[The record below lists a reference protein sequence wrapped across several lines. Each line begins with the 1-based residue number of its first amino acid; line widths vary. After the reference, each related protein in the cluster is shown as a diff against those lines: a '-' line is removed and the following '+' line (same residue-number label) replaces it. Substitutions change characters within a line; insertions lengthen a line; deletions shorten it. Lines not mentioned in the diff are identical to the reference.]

1 MTERGKKDM
10 ISNERSIKK
19 LQEDTMPKENKKELI
34 IREALKLFS
43 EKGFA
48 AVSMRDLAESVG
60 ISVSTI
66 YHYYESK
73 QALVRDMIE
82 LANELTAKARD
93 SFFRILSGTEEV
105 ECEPFVRAG
114 VMYVTAYLRHEQ
126 IDPLLRM
133 LESERFHEPAAEEA
147 WQKMMFTDPIA
158 QEIKV
163 FELLA
168 ARGEIRETDAE
179 RLAGEYHGIIML
191 GYFTGDTDRMARN
204 LTAFYHRVF
213 SD

>member
-1 MTERGKKDM
+1 
-10 ISNERSIKK
+10 
-19 LQEDTMPKENKKELI
+19 MPKENRKELI
-34 IREALKLFS
+34 MQEALKLFS
-43 EKGFA
+43 QRGFA

-73 QALVRDMIE
+73 QALVRDMIA

-93 SFFRILSGTEEV
+93 SFFRILNDTEKV
-105 ECEPFVRAG
+105 ECAPFVQAG
-114 VMYVTAYLRHEQ
+114 VMYVTAYLRHEK

-147 WQKMMFTDPIA
+147 WQKMMFADPIA
-158 QEIKV
+158 HEAKV

-168 ARGEIRETDAE
+168 ARGEILETDAD

-191 GYFTGDTDRMARN
+191 GYFTGDTDRMTRD
-204 LTAFYHRVF
+204 LTAFYNRIF
-213 SD
+213 TGKGEDGK

>member
-1 MTERGKKDM
+1 
-10 ISNERSIKK
+10 
-19 LQEDTMPKENKKELI
+19 MPKENRKELI
-34 IREALKLFS
+34 IQEALKLFS

-66 YHYYESK
+66 YHYYASK
-73 QALVRDMIE
+73 QDLAQDMIAR
-82 LANELTAKARD
+82 ANELTAKARD
-93 SFFRILSGTEEV
+93 SFFRILSGTERV

-147 WQKMMFTDPIA
+147 WQRMMFTDPIA
-158 QEIKV
+158 HEAKV
-163 FELLA
+163 FELLG
-168 ARGEIRETDAE
+168 ARGEIKETDE
-179 RLAGEYHGIIML
+179 DRLAGEYHGIVML
-191 GYFTGDTDRMARN
+191 GYFTGDTDRMARE
-204 LTAFYHRVF
+204 LAAFYNRVF
-213 SD
+213 NR

>member
-1 MTERGKKDM
+1 
-10 ISNERSIKK
+10 
-19 LQEDTMPKENKKELI
+19 MPKENKKELI

-48 AVSMRDLAESVG
+48 AVSMRDLAGSVG
-60 ISVSTI
+60 VSVSTI

-73 QALVRDMIE
+73 QALVRDMIVR
-82 LANELTAKARD
+82 ADELTAKARD
-93 SFFRILSGTEEV
+93 SFFRILSSTEKV

-147 WQKMMFTDPIA
+147 WQRMMFAAPMA
-158 QEIKV
+158 HEAKV

-168 ARGEIRETDAE
+168 GRGEIRDTDAD
-179 RLAGEYHGIIML
+179 RLAGEYHGIVML
-191 GYFTGDTDRMARN
+191 GYFTGNTDRLSRD
-204 LTAFYHRVF
+204 LTAFYNRVF
-213 SD
+213 TDDGESGK

>member
-1 MTERGKKDM
+1 
-10 ISNERSIKK
+10 
-19 LQEDTMPKENKKELI
+19 MPKENRKELI

-73 QALVRDMIE
+73 QALVRDMIVR
-82 LANELTAKARD
+82 ADELTAKARD
-93 SFFRILSGTEEV
+93 SFFRILSGTEKV
-105 ECEPFVRAG
+105 ECEPFVQAG
-114 VMYVTAYLRHEQ
+114 MMYVTAYLRHEQ

-133 LESERFHEPAAEEA
+133 LESERFHEPAAEET
-147 WQKMMFTDPIA
+147 WQRMMFADPIA
-158 QEIKV
+158 HEAKV

-168 ARGEIRETDAE
+168 SRGELRETDAD
-179 RLAGEYHGIIML
+179 RLAGEYHGIVML
-191 GYFTGDTDRMARN
+191 GYFTGDTDRMARD
-204 LTAFYHRVF
+204 LKAFYSRVF
-213 SD
+213 TDKGAGGK

>member
-1 MTERGKKDM
+1 
-10 ISNERSIKK
+10 
-19 LQEDTMPKENKKELI
+19 MPRENRKELI
-34 IREALKLFS
+34 IQEALKLFS

-48 AVSMRDLAESVG
+48 AVSVRDLAESVG

-66 YHYYESK
+66 YHYYPSK
-73 QALVRDMIE
+73 QDLAQDMIAR
-82 LANELTAKARD
+82 ANELTAKARD
-93 SFFRILSGTEEV
+93 SFFRILSGTEKV

-158 QEIKV
+158 HEAKV

-168 ARGEIRETDAE
+168 ARGEIQETDAD
-179 RLAGEYHGIIML
+179 RLAGEYHGIVRL
-191 GYFTGDTDRMARN
+191 GYFPGDTDRMARE
-204 LTAFYHRVF
+204 LAAFYNRVF
-213 SD
+213 NR

>member
-1 MTERGKKDM
+1 
-10 ISNERSIKK
+10 
-19 LQEDTMPKENKKELI
+19 MPKESRKELI

-73 QALVRDMIE
+73 QALVRDMIVR
-82 LANELTAKARD
+82 ADELTAKARE
-93 SFFRILSGTEEV
+93 SFFRILNSTEKV
-105 ECEPFVRAG
+105 SCEPFVRAG
-114 VMYVTAYLRHEQ
+114 VMYVTAYLRHGQ

-133 LESERFHEPAAEEA
+133 LESERFHEFAAEEA
-147 WQKMMFTDPIA
+147 WQKMMFTDPIIHEA
-158 QEIKV
+158 GV

-168 ARGEIRETDAE
+168 ARGEIRETDAD

-191 GYFTGDTDRMARN
+191 GYFTGDMDRLARD
-204 LTAFYHRVF
+204 LAAFYNRVF
-213 SD
+213 ADKGEGRQ

>member
-1 MTERGKKDM
+1 
-10 ISNERSIKK
+10 
-19 LQEDTMPKENKKELI
+19 MPKENRKEQI
-34 IREALKLFS
+34 IQEALKLFS

-60 ISVSTI
+60 ISVSSI

-73 QALVRDMIE
+73 QALVRDMIVR
-82 LANELTAKARD
+82 ANELTVKARD
-93 SFFRILSGTEEV
+93 SFFRILNSTEKV

-114 VMYVTAYLRHEQ
+114 MMYVTAYLRHEQ

-133 LESERFHEPAAEEA
+133 LESERFHELAAEET
-147 WQKMMFTDPIA
+147 WQRMMFTDPITHEA
-158 QEIKV
+158 KV

-168 ARGEIRETDAE
+168 SRGEIRETGAD
-179 RLAGEYHGIIML
+179 RLAGEYHGIVML
-191 GYFTGDTDRMARN
+191 GYFTGDMDRMARD

-213 SD
+213 ADKGAGKK

>member
-1 MTERGKKDM
+1 
-10 ISNERSIKK
+10 
-19 LQEDTMPKENKKELI
+19 MPRENRKELI

-43 EKGFA
+43 ERGFA
-48 AVSMRDLAESVG
+48 AVSMRDLAEAAG

-73 QALVRDMIE
+73 QALVRDMIVR
-82 LANELTAKARD
+82 ADELTAKARD
-93 SFFRILSGTEEV
+93 SFFGILSSTEKV

-147 WQKMMFTDPIA
+147 WQRMMFAGPMA
-158 QEIKV
+158 HEAKV

-168 ARGEIRETDAE
+168 GRGEIRDTDAD
-179 RLAGEYHGIIML
+179 RLAGEYHGIVML
-191 GYFTGDTDRMARN
+191 GYFTGDTDRLSRD
-204 LTAFYHRVF
+204 LTAFYNRVF
-213 SD
+213 TDDGENGK

>member
-1 MTERGKKDM
+1 
-10 ISNERSIKK
+10 
-19 LQEDTMPKENKKELI
+19 MPKENKKEQI

-48 AVSMRDLAESVG
+48 AVSMRDLAGSVG
-60 ISVSTI
+60 VSVSTI

-73 QALVRDMIE
+73 QALVRDMIAR
-82 LANELTAKARD
+82 ANELTAKARD
-93 SFFRILSGTEEV
+93 SFFRILNSTEKV
-105 ECEPFVRAG
+105 ACEPFVRAG

-147 WQKMMFTDPIA
+147 WQQMMFADPIA
-158 QEIKV
+158 HEAKV

-168 ARGEIRETDAE
+168 ARGEIRETDAD
-179 RLAGEYHGIIML
+179 RLAGEYHGIVML
-191 GYFTGDTDRMARN
+191 GYFTGDTDRLARD
-204 LTAFYHRVF
+204 LADFYHRVF
-213 SD
+213 AGKGDDGK

>member
-1 MTERGKKDM
+1 
-10 ISNERSIKK
+10 
-19 LQEDTMPKENKKELI
+19 MPRENRKELI
-34 IREALKLFS
+34 IQEALKLFS

-66 YHYYESK
+66 YHYYPSK
-73 QALVRDMIE
+73 QDLAQDMIAR
-82 LANELTAKARD
+82 ANELTAKARD
-93 SFFRILSGTEEV
+93 SFFRILSGTEKV

-147 WQKMMFTDPIA
+147 WQRMMFTDPIA
-158 QEIKV
+158 HEAKV
-163 FELLA
+163 FELLG
-168 ARGEIRETDAE
+168 ARGEIKETDE
-179 RLAGEYHGIIML
+179 DRLAGEYHGIVML
-191 GYFTGDTDRMARN
+191 GYFTGDTDRMARE
-204 LTAFYHRVF
+204 LAAFYNRVF
-213 SD
+213 NR

>member
-1 MTERGKKDM
+1 
-10 ISNERSIKK
+10 
-19 LQEDTMPKENKKELI
+19 MPKENKKEQI

-48 AVSMRDLAESVG
+48 AVSMRDLAGSVG
-60 ISVSTI
+60 VSVSTI

-73 QALVRDMIE
+73 QALVRDMIVR
-82 LANELTAKARD
+82 ADELTAKARD
-93 SFFRILSGTEEV
+93 SFFRILSSTEKV

-147 WQKMMFTDPIA
+147 WQRMMFAGPMA
-158 QEIKV
+158 HEAKV

-168 ARGEIRETDAE
+168 GRGEIRDTDAD
-179 RLAGEYHGIIML
+179 RLAGEYHGIVML
-191 GYFTGDTDRMARN
+191 GYFTGDTDRLSRD
-204 LTAFYHRVF
+204 LTAFYNRVF
-213 SD
+213 TDDGENGK

>member
-1 MTERGKKDM
+1 
-10 ISNERSIKK
+10 
-19 LQEDTMPKENKKELI
+19 MPKENKKEQI

-48 AVSMRDLAESVG
+48 AVSMRDLAGSVG
-60 ISVSTI
+60 VSVSTI

-73 QALVRDMIE
+73 QALVRDMI
-82 LANELTAKARD
+82 ARTNELTAKARD
-93 SFFRILSGTEEV
+93 SFFRILNSTEKV
-105 ECEPFVRAG
+105 ACEPFVRAG

-147 WQKMMFTDPIA
+147 WQQMMFADPIA
-158 QEIKV
+158 HEAKV

-168 ARGEIRETDAE
+168 ARGEIRETDAD
-179 RLAGEYHGIIML
+179 RLAGEYHGIVML
-191 GYFTGDTDRMARN
+191 GYFTGDTDRLARD
-204 LTAFYHRVF
+204 LADFYHRVF
-213 SD
+213 TDKGEDGK

>member
-1 MTERGKKDM
+1 
-10 ISNERSIKK
+10 
-19 LQEDTMPKENKKELI
+19 MPRENRKELI

-43 EKGFA
+43 ERGFA
-48 AVSMRDLAESVG
+48 AVSMRDLAEAAG

-73 QALVRDMIE
+73 QALVRDMIVR
-82 LANELTAKARD
+82 ADELTAKARD
-93 SFFRILSGTEEV
+93 SFFRILSSTEKV

-147 WQKMMFTDPIA
+147 WQRMMFAGPMA
-158 QEIKV
+158 HEAKV

-168 ARGEIRETDAE
+168 GRGEIRDTDAD
-179 RLAGEYHGIIML
+179 RLAGEYHGIVML
-191 GYFTGDTDRMARN
+191 GYFTGDTDRLSRD
-204 LTAFYHRVF
+204 LTAFYNRVF
-213 SD
+213 TDDGESGK

>member
-1 MTERGKKDM
+1 
-10 ISNERSIKK
+10 
-19 LQEDTMPKENKKELI
+19 MPKENRKELI

-43 EKGFA
+43 ERGFA
-48 AVSMRDLAESVG
+48 AVSMRDLAEAAG

-73 QALVRDMIE
+73 QALVRDMIVR
-82 LANELTAKARD
+82 ADELTAKARD
-93 SFFRILSGTEEV
+93 SFFRILSSTEKV

-126 IDPLLRM
+126 IAPLLRM

-147 WQKMMFTDPIA
+147 WQRMMFADPIA
-158 QEIKV
+158 HEAKV

-168 ARGEIRETDAE
+168 DRGEIRESDAD
-179 RLAGEYHGIIML
+179 RLAGEYHGIVML
-191 GYFTGDTDRMARN
+191 GYFTGDTDRMARD

-213 SD
+213 TDDGEDE

>member
-1 MTERGKKDM
+1 
-10 ISNERSIKK
+10 
-19 LQEDTMPKENKKELI
+19 MPRENRKELI

-66 YHYYESK
+66 YHYYPSK
-73 QALVRDMIE
+73 QDLAQDMIAR
-82 LANELTAKARD
+82 ANELTAKARD
-93 SFFRILSGTEEV
+93 SFFRILSGTEKV

-147 WQKMMFTDPIA
+147 WQRMMFAGPMA
-158 QEIKV
+158 HEAKV

-168 ARGEIRETDAE
+168 GRGEIRDTDAD
-179 RLAGEYHGIIML
+179 RLAGEYHGIVML
-191 GYFTGDTDRMARN
+191 GYFTGDTDRLSRD
-204 LTAFYHRVF
+204 LTAFYNRVF
-213 SD
+213 TDDGDKGK

>member
-1 MTERGKKDM
+1 MPRG
-10 ISNERSIKK
+10 NR
-19 LQEDTMPKENKKELI
+19 KELI
-34 IREALKLFS
+34 IRNALKLFS

-48 AVSMRDLAESVG
+48 AVSMRDLAESAG

-73 QALVRDMIE
+73 QALVRDMIVQ
-82 LANELTAKARD
+82 ADELTAKARD
-93 SFFRILSGTEEV
+93 SFFRVLNSTEKV
-105 ECEPFVRAG
+105 ECEPFVHAG
-114 VMYVTAYLRHEQ
+114 MMYVTAYLQHEQ

-147 WQKMMFTDPIA
+147 WQRMMFADPIA
-158 QEIKV
+158 HEAKV

-168 ARGEIRETDAE
+168 DRGEIRESDAD
-179 RLAGEYHGIIML
+179 RLAGEYHGIVML
-191 GYFTGDTDRMARN
+191 GYFTGDTDRMARD

-213 SD
+213 RMMEKTENEKIQK